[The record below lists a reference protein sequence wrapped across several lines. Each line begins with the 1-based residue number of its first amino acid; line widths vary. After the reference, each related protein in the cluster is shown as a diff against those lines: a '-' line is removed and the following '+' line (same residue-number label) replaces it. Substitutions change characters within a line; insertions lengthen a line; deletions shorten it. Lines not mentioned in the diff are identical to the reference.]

1 MMAIWFRM
9 LAFDLFPTFAS
20 PQIEPVMNLTE
31 RHQLIINKLKK
42 EGSVSVVDLCNE
54 LNVSS
59 VTIRKDLKLLEDKE
73 LLFRTHGGGTLSN
86 PYTVDRPVNEKAQI
100 RSGEKSGIGE
110 AAAKLIEPNDC
121 ILIASGTTVQSLARN
136 IQPIGQ
142 LTVITAAL
150 NVAIELVNH
159 PGIEVIQLPGIIR
172 KTSSSATGVYA
183 EKMLEDFSVSKLFL
197 GVDGI
202 DIEFGLTTTNMMEA
216 QLNKKMI
223 AASQKTIVLADSSKF
238 GKRGFGRICGLEDI
252 EQVIT
257 DSNVSE
263 HVVDVLKGMGIEV
276 TVV

>member
-1 MMAIWFRM
+1 
-9 LAFDLFPTFAS
+9 
-20 PQIEPVMNLTE
+20 MNLTE

-42 EGSVSVVDLCNE
+42 EGSVKVVDLCNE

-59 VTIRKDLKLLEDKE
+59 VTIRKDLKLLEDKA
-73 LLFRTHGGGTLSN
+73 LLFRTHGGGTISN
-86 PYTVDRPVNEKAQI
+86 PYTVDRPVNEKAKI
-100 RSGEKSGIGE
+100 HSGEKSGIGE
-110 AAAKLIEPNDC
+110 IAAKLVEPNDC
-121 ILIASGTTVQSLARN
+121 ILIASGTTVLSLARN

-172 KTSSSATGVYA
+172 KTSSSVTGVYA

-252 EQVIT
+252 EHVIT
-257 DSNVSE
+257 DGNVSE
-263 HVVDVLKGMGIEV
+263 HMVDTLKGMGIEV
-276 TVV
+276 TIV